1 MIEYSAPNNTFTN
14 QREINPQVCDYFAVA
29 KTLHFSEND
38 LPMLELYFYTSK
50 VDMQSRVDDAQ
61 MRFVEVPNGT
71 IEDSIL
77 ELISKAIQL
86 GQLKTIYFEDID
98 LTQSELIN

>member
-1 MIEYSAPNNTFTN
+1 
-14 QREINPQVCDYFAVA
+14 
-29 KTLHFSEND
+29 
-38 LPMLELYFYTSK
+38 
-50 VDMQSRVDDAQ
+50 MQSRVDDAQ

-77 ELISKAIQL
+77 ELISKSIEL